1 MQLFYHP
8 EIKTDNKLPEQEAI
22 HCVKVLRKTTGDEIH
37 VMDGKGHLYTCRIT
51 DTSKKSCEVE
61 ILDEK
66 YFKNDFPEIN
76 IIIAPTKN
84 SDRMEWFSEKAVEL
98 GVGKITVIL
107 TDNTERKKFKTDRI
121 EKKIISAAKQAG
133 RFHIPQL
140 EGPVKLSDVLDK
152 NENSQKFIC
161 YVEEKQPIHLYDA
174 IVVGQDT
181 DILIGPEG
189 DFSKDEYNNAIN
201 HGYKPVSLGEFR
213 LRTETA
219 GISAV
224 QIAVLKNI
232 VKT

>member
-8 EIKTDNKLPEQEAI
+8 EIKTDSKLPEQEAI
-22 HCVKVLRKTTGDEIH
+22 HCVRVLRKTTGDEIH
-37 VMDGKGHLYTCRIT
+37 VMDGKGYLYTCKIT
-51 DTSKKSCEVE
+51 STSKKSCELA
-61 ILDEK
+61 ILDQQ
-66 YFKNDFPEIN
+66 YFKNDLPDIN

-98 GVGKITVIL
+98 GVGKITIVL

-133 RFHIPQL
+133 RYHLPQL
-140 EGPVKLSDVLDK
+140 EGPVKFSEILIK
-152 NENSQKFIC
+152 NDNHQKFIC
-161 YVEEKQPIHLYDA
+161 YVEEKQPVHLYEEILADEDA
-174 IVVGQDT
+174 

-189 DFSKDEYNNAIN
+189 DFSKEEYHNAIN
-201 HGYKPVSLGEFR
+201 HGFKPVTLGEFR

-224 QIAVLKNI
+224 QIAVLKNM